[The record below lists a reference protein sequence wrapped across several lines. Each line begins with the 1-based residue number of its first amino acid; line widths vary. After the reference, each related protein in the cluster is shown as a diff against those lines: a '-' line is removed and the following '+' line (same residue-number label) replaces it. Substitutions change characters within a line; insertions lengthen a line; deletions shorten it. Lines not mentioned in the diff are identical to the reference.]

1 MKNNLSSAD
10 LSVSGKLNRAGS
22 VACRKSHKSVSYQT
36 ATEWRDEKIDMR
48 IKYELI
54 EGNYQPPYRDNTSVN
69 RYECSK
75 NLSRHKRSK
84 RLKDGSRIRQSIMP
98 TVTM

>member
-1 MKNNLSSAD
+1 MFCENDLSSAD

-48 IKYELI
+48 IKSELI
-54 EGNYQPPYRDNTSVN
+54 ER
-69 RYECSK
+69 
-75 NLSRHKRSK
+75 
-84 RLKDGSRIRQSIMP
+84 
-98 TVTM
+98 

>member
-1 MKNNLSSAD
+1 MCREQDIRQVFFENDLSSAD

-48 IKYELI
+48 IKSELI
-54 EGNYQPPYRDNTSVN
+54 ER
-69 RYECSK
+69 
-75 NLSRHKRSK
+75 
-84 RLKDGSRIRQSIMP
+84 
-98 TVTM
+98 